1 MQNPEKS
8 YTCANPKCKQVFDTP
23 KLVHYYVCPFCSTIL
38 ENEEIEGCLNYFG
51 YLSERE
57 TGEVIPN
64 ECGECRKNI
73 DCMLNKQNSK
83 DAIEEIKKW
92 YK

>member
-1 MQNPEKS
+1 MQDNEKR
-8 YTCANPKCKQVFDTP
+8 YICPNPKCKQVFDTP
-23 KLVHYYVCPFCSTIL
+23 KLVHYHVCPFCSAIL
-38 ENEEIEGCLNYFG
+38 EDERVEGCPHYFG

-64 ECGECRKNI
+64 VCAECRVNI
-73 DCMLNKQNSK
+73 DCMLGSKNSK